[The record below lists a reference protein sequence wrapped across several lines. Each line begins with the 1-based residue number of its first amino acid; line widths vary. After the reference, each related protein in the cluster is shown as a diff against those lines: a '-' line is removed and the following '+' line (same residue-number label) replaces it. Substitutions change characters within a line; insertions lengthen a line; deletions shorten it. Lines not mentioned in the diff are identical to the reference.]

1 MDRALEQGDRAA
13 LAHLELRDVSK
24 SYGAV
29 RAVAGVSL
37 AIGAGERVALLG
49 PSGCGKTTTLN
60 LVAGFL
66 LPDAGAIH
74 IAGRD
79 VARVPAHRRN
89 TGMVFQSY
97 ALFTHLTVADNV
109 AFGLRMRR
117 VPPAE
122 VDRRVREALALV
134 RLEGF
139 GPRYPRQLS
148 GGQQQRV
155 ALARALVIR
164 PEILLL
170 DEPLS
175 NLDAKLRQEMRMELV
190 EILERVGITTVFVTH
205 DQEEAL
211 ALSHRVVVMN
221 EGRIEQVGTPGEIY
235 EEPATAFVAKFLGET
250 NVLPGRV
257 VGREGDELVC
267 DVGGGCRVRSDR
279 RTGVRPGDAVEVIVR
294 AERLRLAERPTGLAN
309 SFPARLEHVL
319 YLGGDLRYLVRLG
332 DHRLVVVEKN
342 RGDGRMF
349 AAGQSVHLEWPARES
364 LLAGLAG
371 SGLIDLNNPGRDVK
385 NVKA

>member
-1 MDRALEQGDRAA
+1 MPNSSE
-13 LAHLELRDVSK
+13 AHVRLNRVTKQLGATVAVDDVSLDVPE
-24 SYGAV
+24 GHFMT
-29 RAVAGVSL
+29 
-37 AIGAGERVALLG
+37 LLG

-60 LVAGFL
+60 LIAGFL
-66 LPDAGAIH
+66 IPDVGTIR

-79 VARVPAHRRN
+79 VARVPAHKRN

-117 VPPAE
+117 VPRLEAA
-122 VDRRVREALALV
+122 RRVREALSLV
-134 RLEGF
+134 RLEGL
-139 GPRYPRQLS
+139 GDRYPRQLS

-190 EILERVGITTVFVTH
+190 EILEQVGITTIFVTH

-211 ALSHRVVVMN
+211 ALSHRVVVMH
-221 EGRIEQVGTPGEIY
+221 EGRVEQLGTPSEVY

-250 NVLPGRV
+250 NVLRGRV
-257 VGREGDELVC
+257 VATDAFGIVC
-267 DVGGGCRVRSDR
+267 DIGAGRRVRSDR
-279 RTGVRPGDAVEVIVR
+279 RVEVRPGGAVEVIVR
-294 AERLRLAERPTGLAN
+294 AERLQLVEQPAGLAN
-309 SFPARLEHVL
+309 SFPASVEHVL
-319 YLGGDLRYLVRLG
+319 YLGGDIRYLVRLG
-332 DHRLVVVEKN
+332 AHRLIAVEKN
-342 RGDGRMF
+342 RGDGKVWK
-349 AAGQSVHLEWPARES
+349 AGQAVHVEWPARES
-364 LLAGLAG
+364 LVA
-371 SGLIDLNNPGRDVK
+371 PVP
-385 NVKA
+385 

>member
-1 MDRALEQGDRAA
+1 
-13 LAHLELRDVSK
+13 LAHVELVEVSK
-24 SYGAV
+24 AYGAL
-29 RAVAGVSL
+29 RAVDRVSL
-37 AIGAGERVALLG
+37 AIAQGERLALLG

-66 LPDAGAIH
+66 SPDAGTIR

-79 VARVPAHRRN
+79 VAGVPAHRRN

-117 VPPAE
+117 VARPEA
-122 VDRRVREALALV
+122 DRRVREALALV
-134 RLEGF
+134 RLEGL
-139 GPRYPRQLS
+139 GARYPRQLS

-175 NLDAKLRQEMRMELV
+175 NLDAKLRQEMRLELV
-190 EILERVGITTVFVTH
+190 EILEQVGITTIFVTH

-221 EGRIEQVGTPGEIY
+221 EGRVEQVGTPSEVY
-235 EEPATAFVAKFLGET
+235 EAPATGFVAKFLGES

-257 VGREGDELVC
+257 VAREGAGAVC
-267 DVGGGCRVRSDR
+267 DIGDGRHVRSDR
-279 RTGVRPGDAVEVIVR
+279 AADVRPGDPVEVIVR
-294 AERLRLAERPTGLAN
+294 AERLQLAERPAGLAN
-309 SFPARLEHVL
+309 SFPAMLEHVL
-319 YLGGDLRYLVRLG
+319 YLGGDIRYLVRLG
-332 DHRLVVVEKN
+332 GHRLVGVEKN
-342 RGDGRMF
+342 RGDGKVLK
-349 AAGQSVHLEWPARES
+349 AGQPVHVEWSAGES
-364 LLAGLAG
+364 LVA
-371 SGLIDLNNPGRDVK
+371 PRP
-385 NVKA
+385 

>member
-1 MDRALEQGDRAA
+1 M
-13 LAHLELRDVSK
+13 AHLELSEVGK
-24 SYGAV
+24 AYGAV
-29 RAVAGVSL
+29 RAVDRVSL
-37 AIGAGERVALLG
+37 AIAQGERVALLG

-60 LVAGFL
+60 LIAGFL
-66 LPDAGAIH
+66 SPDAGTIR

-79 VARVPAHRRN
+79 VAGVPAHRRN

-117 VPPAE
+117 VPRPE
-122 VDRRVREALALV
+122 SDRRVTEALALV
-134 RLEGF
+134 RLAGL
-139 GPRYPRQLS
+139 GTRYPRQLS

-190 EILERVGITTVFVTH
+190 EILEQVGITTIFVTH

-221 EGRIEQVGTPGEIY
+221 EGRVEQVGTPSEVY
-235 EEPATAFVAKFLGET
+235 EAPATAFVAKFLGES

-257 VGREGDELVC
+257 VAGGAPGIVC
-267 DVGGGCRVRSDR
+267 DVGDGLHVRSDR
-279 RTGVRPGDAVEVIVR
+279 AADVRPGDAVEVIVR
-294 AERLRLAERPTGLAN
+294 AERLQLAERPAGLAN
-309 SFPARLEHVL
+309 SFPATLEHVL
-319 YLGGDLRYLVRLG
+319 YLGGDIRYLVRLG
-332 DHRLVVVEKN
+332 GHRLVGVEKN
-342 RGDGRMF
+342 RGDGTLLK
-349 AAGQSVHLEWPARES
+349 AGQPVHVEWAARES
-364 LLAGLAG
+364 LVA
-371 SGLIDLNNPGRDVK
+371 RTR
-385 NVKA
+385 